1 MPLVVGISLGLA
13 ILLLAAAGIALWLRR
28 RRSLIAHAQV
38 LAGWGDFAGAAKDLL
53 AVGKWQDAAQL
64 LVKAGQH
71 LQAAD
76 LYLKHRRTAD
86 ALDALSGATIQEI
99 EQAEACFAGHKML
112 GDPKAQRRLA
122 QIAQR
127 AGAYNMAI
135 RLYEHLG
142 EQDEARAAQVQAAQA
157 MAAAGRMLDAA
168 TLYAELGET
177 LQAALARVE
186 AARQERDDK
195 ARRALAK
202 LAAEAFDSLG
212 ETERA
217 IDAFL
222 LAGALD
228 QAAEL
233 LLRTGQEAKAAALL
247 ERADQ
252 WLRAATLYEK
262 LGDLASAARAFRKGG
277 QLHKAVK
284 LLDAVG
290 NYAEAA
296 RCLVDLRELVAAG
309 QMLLKGGDVEGAL
322 QLFAKIEDKEL
333 SKAADL
339 LVAAGQ
345 IKRAVQLLVR
355 RNQVRAAADLLKANG
370 HAEWASELLAQLGDR
385 FEKAK
390 VLASRGQYEEA
401 AKILLDLGKADEAYA
416 MLKGAPQLTTAGRL
430 LYARL
435 AFQLEEPEVAIGLYS
450 AILESGA
457 ADIDRGEVLY
467 GLSRAF
473 EAAAKFFE
481 ASATLQELLSFDPNH
496 RDAALRLRLLQG
508 RFTPQPFAAPVSTPT
523 SRRITDESEGGL
535 PSTSGLPPRYRI
547 VHEIARGSMGVVY
560 RAIDEQL
567 SRPVAIKL
575 LEPKAGNN
583 ARIREYFLREARS
596 VAQLNHPN
604 IVTVYDAGLQES
616 SPWLVM
622 ELVEGDD
629 LRTRFH
635 KGRPTLMQSMRIG
648 SQVASALDCA
658 HARGIVHRDLKPENI
673 MVADDGTAKLMDFGI
688 AYVMQADDDGAKR
701 KNTVVGTPVYMAP
714 EQIKGEPIDGRT
726 DIYALGVVLFE
737 CFCGRLPFDP
747 DAAMFHHTNTPA
759 PDPHLYQPDLPA
771 ELVELVL
778 SCLEK
783 SPDRRPQK
791 ASYIQRTLVKVG
803 SQMVKAQRASA
814 VH

>member
-1 MPLVVGISLGLA
+1 MPLAVGILLGLA
-13 ILLLAAAGIALWLRR
+13 ILILATGGVVFWLRR
-28 RRSLIAHAQV
+28 RKALITHAQV
-38 LAGWGDFAGAAKDLL
+38 LEGWGDFAGAARDLL
-53 AVGKWQDAAQL
+53 AAGKWQEAAQL
-64 LVKAGQH
+64 LVKAGLR
-71 LQAAD
+71 LQAVE
-76 LYLKHRRTAD
+76 LYLKHGRIDD
-86 ALDALSGATIQEI
+86 ALDALPGAAAQEI
-99 EQAEACFAGHKML
+99 EQAEACFAGRRML
-112 GDPKAQRRLA
+112 DDPKAQRRLA
-122 QIAQR
+122 QIAQS

-142 EQDEARAAQVQAAQA
+142 DQDEARTSQMQAAQG
-157 MAAAGRMLDAA
+157 MAASGRMLDAA
-168 TLYAELGET
+168 MLYAEIGET
-177 LQAALARVE
+177 MRAAVARLD
-186 AARQERDDK
+186 AARQERDEK
-195 ARRALAK
+195 TRRALAK
-202 LAAEAFDSLG
+202 MAAEAFESLG
-212 ETERA
+212 ETQKA

-222 LAGALD
+222 LAGALER
-228 QAAEL
+228 AVEL
-233 LLRTGQEAKAAALL
+233 LLKKGQVDKAAALL
-247 ERADQ
+247 ESGAQ
-252 WLRAATLYEK
+252 WLRAATLYEQQ
-262 LGDLASAARAFRKGG
+262 GDLAAAARAFRKGG
-277 QLHKAVK
+277 QLSKAAK
-284 LLDAVG
+284 LLDAAG

-296 RCLVDLRELVAAG
+296 RCLVDLRELMGGG
-309 QMLLKGGDVEGAL
+309 QMLLKGGDIEGAL
-322 QLFAKIEDKEL
+322 QLFAKLDDKEL

-345 IKRAVQLLVR
+345 LKRAVQLLVQ

-370 HAEWASELLAQLGDR
+370 QAEWASELLAQLGDR

-390 VLASRGQYEEA
+390 VLVSRGQHEEA

-416 MLKGAPQLTTAGRL
+416 VLKESPRLDTSARVLLARLSLQLDKPEEAIALYSRL
-430 LYARL
+430 L
-435 AFQLEEPEVAIGLYS
+435 EGGVAD
-450 AILESGA
+450 A
-457 ADIDRGEVLY
+457 DRGEVLY

-473 EAAAKFFE
+473 ESASKFFE

-508 RFTPQPFAAPVSTPT
+508 RFTPQPFATPLGPSP
-523 SRRITDESEGGL
+523 SRRPTDETNGEGSPAGL
-535 PSTSGLPPRYRI
+535 PARYRI
-547 VHEIARGSMGVVY
+547 VHELGRGSMGVVY

-673 MVADDGTAKLMDFGI
+673 MVASDGTAKLMDFGI
-688 AYVMQADDDGAKR
+688 AYVMQADDDGVKR
-701 KNTVVGTPVYMAP
+701 RNTVVGTPVYMAP
-714 EQIKGEPIDGRT
+714 EQIRGEPIDGRT

-737 CFCGRLPFDP
+737 CFCGRLPFAP

-759 PDPHLYQPDLPA
+759 PDPLLYRPDLPVELA
-771 ELVELVL
+771 ELVS

-783 SPDRRPQK
+783 SPDKRPQK
-791 ASYIQRTLVKVG
+791 ASFIQRTLVKVG
-803 SQMVKAQRASA
+803 SQLVKAHRGG
-814 VH
+814 VDR